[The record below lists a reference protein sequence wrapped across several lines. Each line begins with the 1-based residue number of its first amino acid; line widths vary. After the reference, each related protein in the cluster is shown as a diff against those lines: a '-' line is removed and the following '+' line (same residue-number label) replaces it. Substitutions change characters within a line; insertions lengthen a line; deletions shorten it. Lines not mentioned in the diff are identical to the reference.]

1 MFFITRFSGK
11 MPKWQ
16 SQTVK
21 KEFNAFLFP
30 NFSRIRTNRETGNFA
45 SVMEKQAF
53 FFLTTMFSRHL
64 VPNSAWEGRSSAVP
78 FFCHYFGFE
87 LINAC

>member
-53 FFLTTMFSRHL
+53 FLTTMFSRHL
-64 VPNSAWEGRSSAVP
+64 VPNSAWEGRSSAAP
-78 FFCHYFGFE
+78 FSAISSALRYFCSYT
-87 LINAC
+87 

>member
-30 NFSRIRTNRETGNFA
+30 NFSENTNQSKDWEFRVCHEETGN
-45 SVMEKQAF
+45 

-64 VPNSAWEGRSSAVP
+64 VPNSAWEGRSSAAP
-78 FFCHYFGFE
+78 FFCH
-87 LINAC
+87 